1 MEGFGL
7 PPLEAMGYGAPVVAS
22 RASCIPE
29 VLGDAALY
37 FDPENVDDMAHVIEK
52 VLLDGTLRSRL
63 IDRGHAQ
70 VAKYS
75 WQRMA
80 EQTHQVYLDTLSR

>member
-1 MEGFGL
+1 
-7 PPLEAMGYGAPVVAS
+7 
-22 RASCIPE
+22 
-29 VLGDAALY
+29 
-37 FDPENVDDMAHVIEK
+37 MAHVIEK

>member
-1 MEGFGL
+1 VLVGVVGILELQVPIVDDFGVGL
-7 PPLEAMGYGAPVVAS
+7 
-22 RASCIPE
+22 PE

-75 WQRMA
+75 WLRMA